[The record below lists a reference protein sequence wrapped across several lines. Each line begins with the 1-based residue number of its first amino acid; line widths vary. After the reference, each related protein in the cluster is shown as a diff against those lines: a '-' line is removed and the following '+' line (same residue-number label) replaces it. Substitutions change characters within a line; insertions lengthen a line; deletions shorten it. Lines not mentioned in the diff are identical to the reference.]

1 MENKDQKGE
10 HQVHKNQVDKNTE
23 HIPEEEIER
32 MPSSDDDYRLPRSLP
47 EERRDD
53 DEDAE
58 NVAEEDEIND
68 DLIDE
73 DTDISATEIAL
84 LEEAERDTSS
94 DESRASDLLDDA
106 DDDGDALNEGPDEDN
121 AFDTGEDLDM
131 TNDVNNPDIDEEDED
146 F

>member
-1 MENKDQKGE
+1 MENKEQRRE
-10 HQVHKNQVDKNTE
+10 HQIHKNQVDKNTE
-23 HIPEEEIER
+23 HLPDEEIER
-32 MPSSDDDYRLPRSLP
+32 LPASDDDYRLPKELP
-47 EERRDD
+47 EEKRGD

-58 NVAEEDEIND
+58 QVGQEDEIND

-131 TNDVNNPDIDEEDED
+131 TNDINNPDIDDDEEN